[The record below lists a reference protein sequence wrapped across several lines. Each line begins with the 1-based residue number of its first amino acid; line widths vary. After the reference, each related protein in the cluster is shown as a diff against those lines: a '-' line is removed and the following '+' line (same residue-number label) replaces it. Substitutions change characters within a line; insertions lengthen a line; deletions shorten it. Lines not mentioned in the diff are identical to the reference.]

1 MLVFAAFVALDA
13 LDALPVHHQ
22 NHTPTAVTVEMAVF
36 VVDGLGLPSSLS
48 SSSNCSAGEVAVG
61 TEVEVFA
68 GHCSIAVEEV
78 GKRQVMRYSLC
89 SEVGRGWVA
98 ADTVLLPELEV
109 HTAEVDLDNL
119 GQSIVEEQ

>member
-1 MLVFAAFVALDA
+1 MLVFAAFVVLDG
-13 LDALPVHHQ
+13 LPVHHQ

-61 TEVEVFA
+61 TEAEAFA

-78 GKRQVMRYSLC
+78 GKRQVMRYNLC
-89 SEVGRGWVA
+89 YEVGRGWVA
-98 ADTVLLPELEV
+98 ADMVLLPELGV

-119 GQSIVEEQ
+119 GQSIAEEQ

>member
-1 MLVFAAFVALDA
+1 MLAFAVFVALDA
-13 LDALPVHHQ
+13 LPVRHQ

-36 VVDGLGLPSSLS
+36 VVDGLGLPSNLS

-68 GHCSIAVEEV
+68 GHCSIAVEVV
-78 GKRQVMRYSLC
+78 GKRQVMSYSLC

-98 ADTVLLPELEV
+98 ADTALLLELEV

-119 GQSIVEEQ
+119 GQSMVEEQ

>member
-1 MLVFAAFVALDA
+1 MLVFAAFVAPDA
-13 LDALPVHHQ
+13 PDAPPVHDQ
-22 NHTPTAVTVEMAVF
+22 NHTPTAVTVEMVVF
-36 VVDGLGLPSSLS
+36 VVDGLGLPSNLS

-68 GHCSIAVEEV
+68 GHCSIAVEVV
-78 GKRQVMRYSLC
+78 GKRQVMRYNLC